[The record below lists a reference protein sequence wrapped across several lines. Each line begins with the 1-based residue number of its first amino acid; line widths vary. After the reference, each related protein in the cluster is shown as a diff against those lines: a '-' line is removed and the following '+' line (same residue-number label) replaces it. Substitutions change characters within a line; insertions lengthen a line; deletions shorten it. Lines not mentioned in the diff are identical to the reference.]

1 MLAATRL
8 CCALSRRCLYRLSP
22 EQRLGRFRFME
33 VSICVTDDDYEA
45 WRSIRIAVVPG
56 ERCSTV
62 DELRVQETPERLML
76 VARMDGVVVGSGLA
90 SRSDTAGGG
99 FAAPRVLP
107 SYRRRGIGSALLRAL
122 AEHVTALGLPR
133 LCCMVEDDGSL
144 AFATHFDFI
153 ERDRQVEQVRAIGVE
168 QHPAALPNGVE
179 VITLAQQPALWA
191 ACYDSFGKQ
200 VLADFATYEPL
211 EVSAEQWNSSWAGD
225 PMFLAVVNGEVIGC
239 AGLHRDTDR
248 TERAENALTAV
259 RRDWRGRGVA
269 SHLKRC
275 TLQWAAAHELS
286 EVYTWTQVRNTPMLR
301 LNEQLGYVVGKTSVS
316 LERRLPL

>member
-1 MLAATRL
+1 MQV
-8 CCALSRRCLYRLSP
+8 SVCL
-22 EQRLGRFRFME
+22 
-33 VSICVTDDDYEA
+33 TDDDYQA
-45 WRSIRIAVVPG
+45 WRAIRTAVVPG

-62 DELRVQETPERLML
+62 DELRAQETPDRLML
-76 VARMDGVVVGSGLA
+76 VARVDEVVVGSGLA

-107 SYRRRGIGSALLRAL
+107 EYRRRGIGSVLLRAL
-122 AEHVTALGLPR
+122 AEHVTALGLPQLR
-133 LCCMVEDDGSL
+133 GMVEDDGSL
-144 AFATHFDFI
+144 AFAAHFGFL

-168 QHPAALPNGVE
+168 QHPIALPNGVE
-179 VITLAQQPALWA
+179 VITLDQQPALWA

-211 EVSAEQWNSSWAGD
+211 EVTAGQWNSSWAGD

-239 AGLHRDTDR
+239 AGLHRDSDSPDR
-248 TERAENALTAV
+248 GENALTAV

-286 EVYTWTQVRNTPMLR
+286 EVYTWTQVGNTPMLR
-301 LNEQLGYVVGKTSVS
+301 LNEQPGYVVGKTSVS

>member
-1 MLAATRL
+1 
-8 CCALSRRCLYRLSP
+8 
-22 EQRLGRFRFME
+22 ME
-33 VSICVTDDDYEA
+33 VSVCVTDDDYEA
-45 WRSIRIAVVPG
+45 WRAIRIAVVPG
-56 ERCSTV
+56 ERCDTV
-62 DELRVQETPERLML
+62 DELRAQETPERLML
-76 VARMDGVVVGSGLA
+76 LARINGVVVGSGLA

-107 SYRRRGIGSALLRAL
+107 DYRRRGIGSALLRAL
-122 AEHVTALGLPR
+122 AEHVTALGLPELR
-133 LCCMVEDDGSL
+133 GMVEDHGSL
-144 AFATHFDFI
+144 AFAAHFGFI
-153 ERDRQVEQVRAIGVE
+153 ERDRQIEQIRAIGAE
-168 QHPAALPNGVE
+168 QPPSDHPNGVE
-179 VITLAQQPALWA
+179 VITLDQQPALWA

-211 EVSAEQWNSSWAGD
+211 EVRAEQWNSSWAGD
-225 PMFLAVVNGEVIGC
+225 PMFLALFNGEVIGC

-248 TERAENALTAV
+248 PERGENALTAV

-269 SHLKRC
+269 SHLKRR

-316 LERRLPL
+316 LERRLPLQRDLHME